1 MYEAL
6 TYDIEES
13 SRTAR
18 GKAIQNFINID
29 GSESINNV
37 LKHSDFE
44 SNKFLIMIT
53 EKGVI
58 KKTKID
64 QFASIRKTGLL
75 TIRLDKDD
83 SLVKADF
90 SSGNDDI
97 IIVTKK
103 GQAIYMSEK
112 DVRSMGRSAGGVC
125 GIKLGKGDIVI
136 GMGVV
141 RKNETKSKVS
151 LLTVSGNGYGKKTLV
166 KDYRYQ
172 KRGGVGSRTF
182 HITDKTGELAGAKL
196 VDENNELMFVVSKKG
211 LSVQV
216 ELSAVPVLSRST
228 QGVKLMS
235 INKGDGVS
243 QVEIL

>member
-1 MYEAL
+1 
-6 TYDIEES
+6 
-13 SRTAR
+13 
-18 GKAIQNFINID
+18 
-29 GSESINNV
+29 
-37 LKHSDFE
+37 
-44 SNKFLIMIT
+44 MIT
-53 EKGVI
+53 RNGVI

-64 QFASIRKTGLL
+64 QFSNIRKTGLL

-83 SLVKADF
+83 SLVRADF
-90 SSGNDDI
+90 SSGEDDI
-97 IIVTKK
+97 VIVTKK

-125 GIKLGKGDIVI
+125 GIKLGKDDVVI

-141 RKNETKSKVS
+141 RKNDSKSKVS
-151 LLTVSGNGYGKKTLV
+151 LLTVSTNGYGKKTFV

-182 HITDKTGELAGAKL
+182 HITDKTGELANAKL
-196 VDENNELMFVVSKKG
+196 VDEHELMFVVSKKG
-211 LSVQV
+211 LSIQV
-216 ELSAVPVLSRST
+216 ELKDVPILSRST

-235 INKGDGVS
+235 LNKGDSVS